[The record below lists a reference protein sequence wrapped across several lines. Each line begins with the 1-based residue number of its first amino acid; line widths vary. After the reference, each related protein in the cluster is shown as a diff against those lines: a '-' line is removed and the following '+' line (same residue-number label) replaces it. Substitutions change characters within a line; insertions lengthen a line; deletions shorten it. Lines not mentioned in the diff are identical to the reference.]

1 MKGIPGGLNSARK
14 RDEMKDLTSFSHGY
28 GQLMGHI
35 VLIPYKRKKIFKR
48 DDIKFC
54 AENILRAISRKYQ
67 FEIIE
72 MLVME
77 DHVHLFLSMKPT
89 QDISSITQYLKGI
102 SSKHLR
108 EMYPELKAYGS
119 KLWSAGKFFRSVG
132 SVTAD
137 TVEYYIKESQ
147 GKPKEPTA
155 SSKSGK
161 RTRNP
166 QTTLNRFNF

>member
-1 MKGIPGGLNSARK
+1 
-14 RDEMKDLTSFSHGY
+14 
-28 GQLMGHI
+28 MGHI

-48 DDIKFC
+48 DDIRFC
-54 AENILRAISRKYQ
+54 AENILKAVSKRYK

-72 MLVME
+72 MKVMD
-77 DHVHLFLSMKPT
+77 DHVHLFVSIKPNHA
-89 QDISSITQYLKGI
+89 ISTIVQCLKGI

-108 EMYPELKAYGS
+108 EMFPELKGYGN

-147 GKPKEPTA
+147 GKQKEFDI
-155 SSKSGK
+155 SSNMGK
-161 RTRNP
+161 KKQNP
-166 QTTLNRFNF
+166 QTTLSQF

>member
-1 MKGIPGGLNSARK
+1 
-14 RDEMKDLTSFSHGY
+14 
-28 GQLMGHI
+28 MGHI

-54 AENILRAISRKYQ
+54 TENILRAISRKYR
-67 FEIIE
+67 FEILE
-72 MLVME
+72 MQVME

-89 QDISSITQYLKGI
+89 HNLSSVIQCLKGI

-108 EMYPELKAYGS
+108 EMYPELRAYGS

-132 SVTAD
+132 SVTAE

-147 GKPKEPTA
+147 GKQKEQEASPKMAKKTQ
-155 SSKSGK
+155 
-161 RTRNP
+161 NP
-166 QTTLNRFNF
+166 QTTLSRFTF

>member
-1 MKGIPGGLNSARK
+1 MNAARK
-14 RDEMKDLTSFSHGY
+14 RDEMKELTSFSHDY

-35 VLIPYKRKKIFKR
+35 VLVPYRRKKIFKR

-54 AENILRAISRKYQ
+54 AENILRAIARKYK

-72 MLVME
+72 MRVLE
-77 DHVHLFLSMKPT
+77 DHVHIFLSMKPMH
-89 QDISSITQYLKGI
+89 DISSVIQCLKGI

-108 EMYPELKAYGS
+108 EMFPELRAYGG

-147 GKPKEPTA
+147 GKQKDHEA
-155 SSKSGK
+155 SSNTRK
-161 RTRNP
+161 RTQNP

>member
-1 MKGIPGGLNSARK
+1 
-14 RDEMKDLTSFSHGY
+14 
-28 GQLMGHI
+28 MGHI

-48 DDIKFC
+48 ADIKFC

-72 MLVME
+72 MQVME
-77 DHVHLFLSMKPT
+77 DHVHLFLSMKPN
-89 QDISSITQYLKGI
+89 QDISSVIQYLKGI

-108 EMYPELKAYGS
+108 EMYPELKAYGR
-119 KLWSAGKFFRSVG
+119 KLWSAGKFYRSVG

-147 GKPKEPTA
+147 GKPKE
-155 SSKSGK
+155 SIECSKLGK

>member
-1 MKGIPGGLNSARK
+1 MK
-14 RDEMKDLTSFSHGY
+14 ELTSFSHGY

-54 AENILRAISRKYQ
+54 AENILKAIARKYE

-72 MLVME
+72 MQVME

-89 QDISSITQYLKGI
+89 QDISSLIQSLKGI

-108 EMYPELKAYGS
+108 EMYPELKGYGS

-147 GKPKEPTA
+147 GKLKEPTA
-155 SSKSGK
+155 SSKLGK
-161 RTRNP
+161 KTQNP
-166 QTTLNRFNF
+166 QTTLNRFTF

>member
-1 MKGIPGGLNSARK
+1 MK
-14 RDEMKDLTSFSHGY
+14 ELTSFSHGY

-35 VLIPYKRKKIFKR
+35 VLIPYRRKKIFKR

-54 AENILRAISRKYQ
+54 TENVLRAIARKYK

-72 MLVME
+72 MRVLE

-89 QDISSITQYLKGI
+89 HDISSVIQCLKGI

-108 EMYPELKAYGS
+108 EMYPELKSYGS

-147 GKPKEPTA
+147 GKQKEHEA
-155 SSKSGK
+155 STKTGQK
-161 RTRNP
+161 TQNP
-166 QTTLNRFNF
+166 QTTLNQFNF

>member
-1 MKGIPGGLNSARK
+1 MK
-14 RDEMKDLTSFSHGY
+14 ELTSFSHGY

-35 VLIPYKRKKIFKR
+35 VLVPYRRKKIFKR

-54 AENILRAISRKYQ
+54 AENILRAISKKYK

-72 MLVME
+72 MQVME
-77 DHVHLFLSMKPT
+77 DHVHIFLSMKPT
-89 QDISSITQYLKGI
+89 QSISTVVQCLKGI

-108 EMYPELKAYGS
+108 EMYPELKVYGD

-137 TVEYYIKESQ
+137 TVEYYIRESQ
-147 GKPKEPTA
+147 GKQTEFVNEPKM
-155 SSKSGK
+155 GK
-161 RTRNP
+161 KKQNP
-166 QTTLNRFNF
+166 QTTLSRFMA

>member
-1 MKGIPGGLNSARK
+1 MK
-14 RDEMKDLTSFSHGY
+14 ELTSFSHGY

-35 VLIPYKRKKIFKR
+35 VLIPYRRKKIFKR

-54 AENILRAISRKYQ
+54 AENILKAIARKYK

-72 MLVME
+72 MRVLE

-89 QDISSITQYLKGI
+89 QDISSVIRCLKGI

-108 EMYPELKAYGS
+108 EMFPELKVYGG

-132 SVTAD
+132 SVTAE

-147 GKPKEPTA
+147 GDQKEQEAP
-155 SSKSGK
+155 SKLRK
-161 RTRNP
+161 RIHNS
-166 QTTLNRFNF
+166 QTTLGRFTF